1 MKIVEQTGENMF
13 RRIGNP
19 KATTI
24 TLHLLKVCYTLGG
37 FHYFYGMHSLS
48 LCGVEG
54 SVCCLQHIVCC
65 KLTLAAP
72 APTSAVFGCPGKCS
86 TGHTAASAA
95 TQVSHVVL
103 PWKPTPGQLS
113 LASPV
118 WGDVSGVP

>member
-1 MKIVEQTGENMF
+1 MF
-13 RRIGNP
+13 RGIGNP
-19 KATTI
+19 KEPTI
-24 TLHLLKVCYTLGG
+24 TLHLLKVYCTLGG

-54 SVCCLQHIVCC
+54 SVCCLEQIICC

-72 APTSAVFGCPGKCS
+72 VPSPAVLGCPGKCS
-86 TGHTAASAA
+86 TGDTAVSAA

-118 WGDVSGVP
+118 WGDISGVP